1 MGIDMNSPRDYDMTL
16 RSTQAAQTR
25 TGILDALVS
34 LVAEVPL
41 VAVTLP
47 RVAERAGV
55 TVQTVLRNFGSREGL
70 FQAGLED
77 GRAQVVAER
86 TIDPDDLDA
95 SLAALVDHYE
105 RTGPMT
111 LLLLGQETWEPIAA
125 EVTVGGKAL
134 HRDWVERVFAHALA
148 RVTAPRDETVDL
160 LVVATDLYAYK
171 LLRLDRGLS
180 RDQTLQR
187 MRRLVSAVLDT
198 D

>member
-41 VAVTLP
+41 SAVTLP

-70 FQAGLED
+70 FQEGLEY

-86 TIDPDDLDA
+86 TIDPDDRDA

-105 RTGPMT
+105 RTGAMT

-125 EVTVGGKAL
+125 EVTTGGKAL
-134 HRDWVERVFAHALA
+134 HRDWVERVFAHALD
-148 RVTAPRDETVDL
+148 RVGPPRDETVDL

-180 RDQTLQR
+180 RDETLQR
-187 MRRLVSAVLDT
+187 MRRLVSAVLDA